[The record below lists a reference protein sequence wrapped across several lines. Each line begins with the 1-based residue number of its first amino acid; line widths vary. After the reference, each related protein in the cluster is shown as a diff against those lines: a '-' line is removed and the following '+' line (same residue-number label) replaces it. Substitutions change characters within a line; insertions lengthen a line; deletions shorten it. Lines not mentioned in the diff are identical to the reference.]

1 MADYNVSSEPQ
12 LRYVLPFEAAPLEMR
27 RLRQEV
33 AGLLERWALM
43 PFVEEVQLIVTE
55 LATNVLHHVG
65 AGVAAT
71 LLLALRDDRLRIEVH
86 DQSHAVPLV
95 TGAECGAECGRGLH
109 LIAALVAEW
118 GTLLTASGKV
128 VWCELGLPGDQFTSG
143 IRRANDA
150 LQAYQDRRGRPLL
163 FAVKAPTGLAQ
174 PAVELIADLLHWAVA
189 RGCDPDDLLDQAVV
203 RYEGEAA

>member
-1 MADYNVSSEPQ
+1 MADYDVSSELQ
-12 LRYVLPFEAAPLEMR
+12 LRYVLLFEAAPREMR

-33 AGLLERWALM
+33 VGLLERWELM
-43 PFVEEVQLIVTE
+43 PLVEEVQLVVTE

-65 AGVAAT
+65 LGAAAT
-71 LLLALRDDRLRIEVH
+71 LILELRGGRFRVEVH
-86 DQSHAVPLV
+86 DQSYAIPLA
-95 TGAECGAECGRGLH
+95 TEAGCGAECGRGLH

-118 GTLLTASGKV
+118 GTLLTSSGKA
-128 VWCELGLPGDQFTSG
+128 VWCELALPGYQFTSG
-143 IRRANDA
+143 VRRANDV
-150 LQAYQDRRGRPLL
+150 LQTYQERRGRPLL

-174 PAVELIADLLHWAVA
+174 PAVELIADLLHWAAA